1 MATSLRLVPD
11 AAGAAVVPDSTS
23 APAAFEKR
31 HAPRLLASQVPSI
44 TGLRLSPHGAGATV
58 VNISGS
64 GLLAECTIRLKTGS
78 AVTVLFEGDF
88 SPASVASRVARCA
101 VSAMG
106 SDGLLRYH
114 IGIAFIAPI
123 AMDDGLAREPAPA
136 EKPPASAGSG
146 APALAS
152 TPVPAGVRNRW

>member
-11 AAGAAVVPDSTS
+11 SPSAAVLV
-23 APAAFEKR
+23 EHR
-31 HAPRLLASQVPSI
+31 CAPRLLASQVPSI
-44 TGLRLSPHGAGATV
+44 TGLRLSPHGAGAIV

-64 GLLAECTIRLKTGS
+64 GLLAECTVRLKTGS

-114 IGIAFIAPI
+114 IGIAFNAPI
-123 AMDDGLAREPAPA
+123 AMDDGLAREAARA
-136 EKPPASAGSG
+136 EKPPALAESG
-146 APALAS
+146 APTPAS
-152 TPVPAGVRNRW
+152 TTIPAGVRNRW

>member
-11 AAGAAVVPDSTS
+11 NASAAVAV
-23 APAAFEKR
+23 ENR
-31 HAPRLLASQVPSI
+31 YAPRLLASQVPSI
-44 TGLRLSPHGAGATV
+44 AGLRLSPHGAGAIL

-64 GLLAECTIRLKTGS
+64 GLLAECTVRLKTGS

-114 IGIAFIAPI
+114 IGIAFSALIAL
-123 AMDDGLAREPAPA
+123 DDALAREPARA
-136 EKPPASAGSG
+136 EKPPAFAESSA
-146 APALAS
+146 PELAS

>member
-11 AAGAAVVPDSTS
+11 SASAVVPNS
-23 APAAFEKR
+23 ASAAVAVEKR

-44 TGLRLSPHGAGATV
+44 TGLRLSPHGAGATL

-64 GLLAECTIRLKTGS
+64 GLLAECTVRLKTGS

-123 AMDDGLAREPAPA
+123 AVDDGLAREPAPA
-136 EKPPASAGSG
+136 EKPPALAESG
-146 APALAS
+146 APTPAS
-152 TPVPAGVRNRW
+152 TPVPTGVRNRW

>member
-11 AAGAAVVPDSTS
+11 TAGAAVAHDSAS
-23 APAAFEKR
+23 APVAVEKR
-31 HAPRLLASQVPSI
+31 HAPRLLASQVPI
-44 TGLRLSPHGAGATV
+44 AGLRLSPHGAGATL

-64 GLLAECTIRLKTGS
+64 GLLAECTVRLKTGS

-88 SPASVASRVARCA
+88 SPASVPSRVARCA

-106 SDGLLRYH
+106 GDGLLRYH

-123 AMDDGLAREPAPA
+123 ALDHALARDPAPA
-136 EKPPASAGSG
+136 EKPPASAESG
-146 APALAS
+146 ALTPAS

>member
-11 AAGAAVVPDSTS
+11 SPSAAVAV
-23 APAAFEKR
+23 EHR
-31 HAPRLLASQVPSI
+31 CAPRLLASQVPSI
-44 TGLRLSPHGAGATV
+44 TGLRLSPHGAGAIV

-64 GLLAECTIRLKTGS
+64 GLLAECTVRLKTGS

-114 IGIAFIAPI
+114 IGIAFNASIAL
-123 AMDDGLAREPAPA
+123 DDALAREPARA
-136 EKPPASAGSG
+136 EKLPAFAESG
-146 APALAS
+146 AAAPVSA
-152 TPVPAGVRNRW
+152 PVPSDVRNRW